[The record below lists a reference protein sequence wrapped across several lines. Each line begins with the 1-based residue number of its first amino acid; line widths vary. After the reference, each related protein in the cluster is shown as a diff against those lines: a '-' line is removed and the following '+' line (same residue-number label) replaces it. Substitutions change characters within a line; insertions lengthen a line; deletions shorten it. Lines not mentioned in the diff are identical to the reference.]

1 MPPISPTSLLLHS
14 IFNFFESL
22 LSTEFDVRMQEIAFP
37 GDLDSKIFWGS
48 MPSDPPKGRDIMAA
62 EVLQPPTSVLLK
74 ALQVEDQVRDHHFDL
89 QIVKQF
95 FKL

>member
-1 MPPISPTSLLLHS
+1 
-14 IFNFFESL
+14 
-22 LSTEFDVRMQEIAFP
+22 MQEMALIP

-48 MPSDPPKGRDIMAA
+48 MYSDPPKGRDLMVP
-62 EVLQPPTSVLLK
+62 EVLQPSTSILLK

-95 FKL
+95 FEL